1 MLEQIQNDL
10 RESLRNKDEIKVST
24 LRLLIGAIKNFAIE
38 KESTS
43 YIPADEEI
51 LEVIRKEAKKR
62 KESIEQFEAG
72 GRNELV
78 EKETKEL
85 QILQSYLPAQMS
97 EKEVEKII
105 EQKIQELGATSAAE
119 IGKVMGTL
127 SQELKGKADMGFVSS
142 IVRKKLT

>member
-43 YIPADEEI
+43 YVPTDEEI
-51 LEVIRKEAKKR
+51 VGVVRKEAKKR
-62 KESIEQFEAG
+62 KESIEQFRAG

-78 EKETKEL
+78 EKETSEL
-85 QILQSYLPAQMS
+85 RILESYLPEQMS
-97 EKEVEKII
+97 EEEVEKKV
-105 EQKIQELGATSAAE
+105 EQKIQELGVTSAAE
-119 IGKVMGTL
+119 IGKVMGVL

>member
-43 YIPADEEI
+43 YVPTDEEI
-51 LEVIRKEAKKR
+51 VEVVRKEAKKR
-62 KESIEQFEAG
+62 KESIEQFRAG

-78 EKETKEL
+78 EKETSEL
-85 QILQSYLPAQMS
+85 RILESYLPAQMS
-97 EKEVEKII
+97 EEEVEKKV
-105 EQKIQELGATSAAE
+105 EQKIQELGVTSAAE
-119 IGKVMGTL
+119 IGKVMGVL

>member
-10 RESLRNKDEIKVST
+10 RESLKNKDEIKVST

-85 QILQSYLPAQMS
+85 QILESYLPAQMS

>member
-10 RESLRNKDEIKVST
+10 RESLKNKDEIKVST

-43 YIPADEEI
+43 YIPTDEEI

-85 QILQSYLPAQMS
+85 QILESYLPAQMS

-142 IVRKKLT
+142 IVRKQLT

>member
-10 RESLRNKDEIKVST
+10 RESLKNKDEIKVST

-43 YIPADEEI
+43 YIPTDEEI

-85 QILQSYLPAQMS
+85 QILESYLPAQMS
-97 EKEVEKII
+97 EGEVEKIV

>member
-10 RESLRNKDEIKVST
+10 RESLKNKDEIKVST

-43 YIPADEEI
+43 YIPTDEEI

>member
-1 MLEQIQNDL
+1 MLEQIQNNL
-10 RESLRNKDEIKVST
+10 REALKNKDEIKVST
-24 LRLLIGAIKNFAIE
+24 LRLLIGEIKNFAIE

-43 YIPADEEI
+43 YIPTDEEI

-62 KESIEQFEAG
+62 KESIEQFRAG

-78 EKETKEL
+78 DKETKEL
-85 QILQSYLPAQMS
+85 QILESYLPAQMS
-97 EKEVEKII
+97 EGEVEKIV

-142 IVRKKLT
+142 IARKKLS

>member
-10 RESLRNKDEIKVST
+10 RESLKNKDEIKVST

-43 YIPADEEI
+43 YIPTDEEI

-85 QILQSYLPAQMS
+85 QILESYLPAQMS

>member
-43 YIPADEEI
+43 YVPTDEEI
-51 LEVIRKEAKKR
+51 VGVVRKEAKKR
-62 KESIEQFEAG
+62 KESIEQFRAG

-78 EKETKEL
+78 EKETSEL
-85 QILQSYLPAQMS
+85 RILESYLPAQMS
-97 EKEVEKII
+97 EEEVEKKV
-105 EQKIQELGATSAAE
+105 EQKIQELGVTSAAE
-119 IGKVMGTL
+119 IGKVMGVL

>member
-10 RESLRNKDEIKVST
+10 RESLKNKDEIKVST

>member
-10 RESLRNKDEIKVST
+10 RESLKNKDEIKVST

-43 YIPADEEI
+43 YIPTDEEI
-51 LEVIRKEAKKR
+51 VEVIRKEAKKR

-85 QILQSYLPAQMS
+85 QILESYLPAQMS

>member
-10 RESLRNKDEIKVST
+10 RESLKNKDEIKVST

-43 YIPADEEI
+43 YVPTDEEI
-51 LEVIRKEAKKR
+51 VGVVRKEAKKR

-85 QILQSYLPAQMS
+85 QILESYLPAQMS

>member
-43 YIPADEEI
+43 YIPTDEEI

-85 QILQSYLPAQMS
+85 QILESYLPAQMS